1 MGMTWSWEVLDRI
14 YSICKVNIGSLGV
27 LELINASPQ
36 CHRAMLNE
44 FRADA
49 KKLLVDPK
57 DKPDGDELA
66 AVIRD
71 FFGLSLP
78 KDGAEEKLNT
88 GAVEPPSTS
97 P

>member
-1 MGMTWSWEVLDRI
+1 MLWSWEVLDRI
-14 YSICKVNIGSLGV
+14 YFVCRVNIGSLGV

-49 KKLLVDPK
+49 KKSPIDPK
-57 DKPDGDELA
+57 EKPDGDELA

-78 KDGAEEKLNT
+78 TVGTEEKPNT
-88 GAVEPPSTS
+88 GVAEPPSTS